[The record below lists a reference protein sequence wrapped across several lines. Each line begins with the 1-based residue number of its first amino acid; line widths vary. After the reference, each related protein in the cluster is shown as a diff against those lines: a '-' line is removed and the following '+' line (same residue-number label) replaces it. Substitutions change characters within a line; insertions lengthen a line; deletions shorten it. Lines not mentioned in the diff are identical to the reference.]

1 MGISLRPEHLKRY
14 RDLARLL
21 MRYGRSD
28 LVRSAG
34 LEGAL
39 EEGADPDAP
48 HQPAEAEQLTADL
61 EQMGPTFIKLGQLL
75 STRPDLLPQPYIDA
89 LSLGETTAA
98 SLGVALRPVRLVMD
112 RDEVFKARH
121 GSSSGKR

>member
-1 MGISLRPEHLKRY
+1 MALSLRPEHLKRY

-39 EEGADPDAP
+39 EEGAQPDTA

-61 EQMGPTFIKLGQLL
+61 EKMGPTFIKLGQLL
-75 STRPDLLPQPYIDA
+75 STRPDLIPRPYAEA
-89 LSLGETTAA
+89 LSRLQDKVEPFDGEEAERI
-98 SLGVALRPVRLVMD
+98 VA
-112 RDEVFKARH
+112 
-121 GSSSGKR
+121 